1 MIRPDRAGE
10 PVPFVD
16 RIEER
21 SFLRSRFEEAAEGH
35 GQVVLLA
42 GAPGIGKS
50 RLARALREA
59 IADVPH
65 AWLEGAAST
74 QFADTPFHAWLPV
87 LGQLVAGP
95 GGDRR
100 VGDGAALEAAL
111 RRAGLDPGRALPLVA
126 PLLGLAAPGGYPA
139 PTASPEVTR
148 RRLLATLAAW
158 VFEAARQAPLVVL
171 LEDLHWADPSTLELQ
186 QLLVEQGAT
195 ARLLL
200 LYTARPEFSVPWPD
214 RAHVTQLTVNRL
226 RRQHVREMVVEVAAR
241 SALLAD
247 LIDEL
252 AARADG
258 VPLFVEELT
267 KAVVEVGRTAA
278 MRELP
283 RTLDDSLRARI
294 DRLGPEARAVA
305 QAGAVCGREFR
316 HDVLHAVHPV
326 GDGALASALQKL
338 CRAELLYVRGF
349 PPAATY
355 TFKHALVQD
364 SAYASLPDAERQAL
378 HARVAAALSMLD
390 PALAEEHPEVLARH
404 HAEAGATDA
413 AVDAWHRAG
422 ERALQRGAFSEADTH
437 LGRALELLGRLP
449 EGPERATRELPLHL
463 ARCFALALRR
473 GYSAPETAAAWARAR
488 ASARNIADPLQLCA
502 LLGGAWLMTL
512 SREGPGPARPLADEL
527 LDAAARSGSPWYVA
541 WGHLAQAVTRC
552 HAGDYAG
559 ALEYA
564 QGALERAGAPSPAV
578 EFTDW
583 RIPMLGY
590 AMRSAWHLG
599 RTAQARRCA
608 ADLAEIAAGARRAF
622 DRAMACQFLAVF
634 HATMAGDLTA
644 AEAAAERGLAACAEE
659 PNPTQESFLR
669 TVLGWMRGRQGQLE
683 AGLAMMR
690 AGLDVFVATGQRL
703 SLGFRLG
710 LLVEGHAL
718 AGQTAEALRLLDES
732 ESACPSEACLQP
744 MHLGLRAELLQRAG
758 GGATEVEATYADAL
772 ASARSQ
778 GSVALELRVALSYA
792 RWLGDDRAGEARA
805 LLAPLCARMGD
816 DGGADTRAA
825 RAILREAGCAAS
837 LPAGAA
843 GGPGRESAGAA
854 GSP

>member
-1 MIRPDRAGE
+1 
-10 PVPFVD
+10 
-16 RIEER
+16 
-21 SFLRSRFEEAAEGH
+21 
-35 GQVVLLA
+35 VLLS
-42 GAPGIGKS
+42 GEPGIGKS

-59 IADVPH
+59 IAGVPH
-65 AWLEGAAST
+65 AWLEGAAAP
-74 QFADTPFHAWLPV
+74 QFADTPFHAWRPV
-87 LGQLVAGP
+87 LGQLVVGP
-95 GGDRR
+95 GADP
-100 VGDGAALEAAL
+100 AAVDAARLEAAL
-111 RRAGLDPGRALPLVA
+111 GRAGLDAGRAIPLVA
-126 PLLGLAAPGGYPA
+126 PLLGLALPEAYRP
-139 PTASPEVTR
+139 PTASPEVAR
-148 RRLLATLAAW
+148 KHLLATLAGW
-158 VFEAARQAPLVVL
+158 VFGVAQRTPLVVL

-195 ARLLL
+195 ASLLL
-200 LYTARPEFSVPWPD
+200 LYTARPEFSIPWPD

-226 RRQHVREMVVEVAAR
+226 RRQYVREMVVEVAAR

-247 LIDEL
+247 VVDQL
-252 AARADG
+252 AARTDG

-294 DRLGPEARAVA
+294 DRLGPEVRAVA

-326 GDGALASALQKL
+326 ADGALESALQKL

-349 PPAATY
+349 PPTATY

-364 SAYASLPDAERQAL
+364 SAYASLPEAERRTL
-378 HARVAAALSMLD
+378 HARVAAALGALD

-404 HAEAGATDA
+404 PAEAGTTGA

-437 LGRALELLGRLP
+437 LGRALDLLGALS

-473 GYSAPETAAAWARAR
+473 GYSAPETEAAWARAR

-502 LLGGAWLMTL
+502 LLGGAWLVTL
-512 SREGPGPARPLADEL
+512 AREGPGPARPLADEL
-527 LDAAARSGSPWYVA
+527 LAAAERAGSPWYVA

-559 ALEYA
+559 ALEHA
-564 QGALERAGAPSPAV
+564 QSTLERAGVPAPAV
-578 EFTDW
+578 EFHDR
-583 RIPMLGY
+583 RIAALGY

-608 ADLAEIAAGARRAF
+608 ADLAQIAAAARRAF
-622 DRAMACQFLAVF
+622 DRAMAYQFLAVF

-644 AEAAAERGLAACAEE
+644 AEAAVERGLAACAEE

-690 AGLDVFVATGQRL
+690 AGLDMFVATGQRL

-718 AGQTAEALRLLDES
+718 AGQTAEALHLLDES
-732 ESACPSEACLQP
+732 EGACPSEACLQP
-744 MHLGLRAELLQRAG
+744 IHRGLRAELLERAG
-758 GGATEVEATYADAL
+758 APATEVEATYADAL
-772 ASARSQ
+772 ASARRQ

-792 RWLGDDRAGEARA
+792 RWLGSHDRSGQARA
-805 LLAPLCARMGD
+805 LLAPLCERLGD
-816 DGGADTRAA
+816 EAGADA
-825 RAILREAGCAAS
+825 RDAHALLGEAGSAAT
-837 LPAGAA
+837 PAA
-843 GGPGRESAGAA
+843 GGSGAPLGPAHEAAAPA